1 MPLVNIEAK
10 ILLKNLGLRIQESV
24 KKEHDKD
31 DDLRNARKAG
41 QLKKQ
46 QQQKMKHHLSRMQGA
61 AQSSQ

>member
-10 ILLKNLGLRIQESV
+10 ILLKNSGLRIQESV

-46 QQQKMKHHLSRMQGA
+46 QQKMKHHLSRMQGA